1 MGPDEGLLH
10 TVEHNSLV
18 CEVYNVTK
26 NSFCKLSRL
35 QQDAQ
40 AFCLKGKRWHR
51 NPKGGPIPPREDDNM
66 RTGTNHLFIPGPTNV
81 PEAVRQAMN
90 VPMQDMRAPD
100 FGDLTLGLFRDLK
113 KLFRT
118 EAGKVIMFPG
128 SGTAAWEAAITN
140 TLSPGDKV
148 LMSRFGQFSHLWVE
162 MAERMGLQVIC
173 IDVPWGAGV
182 PVSEYARV
190 LGSDRGDEIKAVFV
204 THNETATGVTSD
216 VAAVRRV
223 MDECFHDAL
232 LFVDGVS
239 SIGSIDFRMDD
250 WGVDLAVT
258 GSQKGLML
266 PAGLGILAIS
276 PKALEAAKRA
286 TMRRAYFE
294 FNDMLAL
301 NETGYFPYTPPTQ
314 LFHGLR
320 KSLDRIMAE
329 GLDNVIARHHRL
341 AEGVRRGV
349 HAWGMELCA
358 EHRTLWSDTVSAIRV
373 PEGVDARDVI
383 RIGYAR
389 YNASFGSGLARL
401 AGKVFRIGHLGDL
414 NEGMCLTALSIAE
427 LSLVEAGARID
438 FGSGVGAAQGWY
450 AEAAIQ
456 PNTLRLAAE

>member
-1 MGPDEGLLH
+1 
-10 TVEHNSLV
+10 
-18 CEVYNVTK
+18 
-26 NSFCKLSRL
+26 
-35 QQDAQ
+35 
-40 AFCLKGKRWHR
+40 
-51 NPKGGPIPPREDDNM
+51 M

-100 FGDLTLGLFRDLK
+100 FGDLTLGLFADLK
-113 KLFRT
+113 RLFRT
-118 EAGKVIMFPG
+118 ESGRVMMFPG
-128 SGTAAWEAAITN
+128 SGTAAWEAAMTN

-162 MAERMGLQVIC
+162 MAERLGLDVIC
-173 IDVPWGAGV
+173 VDVPWGGGV
-182 PVSEYARV
+182 PVSDYARI
-190 LGSDRGDEIKAVFV
+190 LGEDSKGDIKAVFA

-223 MDECFHDAL
+223 MDECGHNAL

-239 SIGSIDFRMDD
+239 SIGSVDFRMDD
-250 WGVDLAVT
+250 WSVDLAVT

-266 PAGLGILAIS
+266 PAGLGILAVS
-276 PKALEAAKRA
+276 EKAIEASKAA
-286 TMRRAYFE
+286 TLRRAYFE
-294 FNDMLAL
+294 FRDMLTL

-320 KSLDRIMAE
+320 KSLDRIFAE
-329 GLDNVIARHHRL
+329 GLDTVIARHHRL

-349 HAWGMELCA
+349 HAWGFSLCA
-358 EHRTLWSDTVSAIRV
+358 EHESLQSNTVSAIKV
-373 PEGVDARDVI
+373 PEGVDAREVI
-383 RIGYAR
+383 KIGYAR

-427 LSLVEAGARID
+427 MALVEAGAKID

-450 AEAAIQ
+450 VETAVAPA
-456 PNTLRLAAE
+456 TLRHAAE